1 MSNCL
6 RHEACPRCG
15 PIQDGSGD
23 NLGVFDD
30 GHKWCFACGYF
41 VPASGIINI
50 QDIRAR
56 LSYRANKSFMAP
68 PALPGDHTYIIPAH
82 ADLWLR
88 KYELADQEINQH
100 RIGWSSQ
107 YERIIFPIYDDAGN
121 LLMWQGRY
129 CPFPASLPKS
139 PEKRPK
145 YFTQGKAEDVLAL
158 FGAPPSKDGMVC
170 LVEDFISAIKVA
182 RVCSALCLWGSE
194 VSLTRLKRLSLLFSH
209 IILWLD
215 NDKATHSIRCVTK
228 ARPYFEKVS
237 GIYTEQDPKTYSTEE
252 LKQWILMK

>member
-6 RHEACPRCG
+6 RHEPCPKCG

-41 VPASGIINI
+41 VPSSGIISI
-50 QDIRAR
+50 QDVRAR
-56 LSYRANKSFMAP
+56 LSQKAQKNFQAP
-68 PALPGDHTYIIPAH
+68 PALPSDHTYLIPIH
-82 ADLWLR
+82 AYTWLKQYDLT
-88 KYELADQEINQH
+88 AAEINKH

-107 YERIIFPIYDDAGN
+107 YERIIFPVYDGEGN

-129 CPFPASLPKS
+129 CPFPESP
-139 PEKRPK
+139 PEKRSK
-145 YFTQGKAEDVLAL
+145 YFTQGAAEHVLAL
-158 FGAPPSKDGMVC
+158 FGHEGVKPDMVC
-170 LVEDFISAIKVA
+170 LVEDFVSAIKVA
-182 RVCSALCLWGSE
+182 RICPSLCLFGSE
-194 VSLTRLKRLSLLFSH
+194 VSLTRMKRVSLSFTHL
-209 IILWLD
+209 ILWLD
-215 NDKATHSIRCVTK
+215 YDKAAHSSKCVTK

-237 GIYTEQDPKTYSTEE
+237 GIYTEKDPKAYSTEE

>member
-6 RHEACPRCG
+6 RHEPCPKCG
-15 PIQDGSGD
+15 PAQDGAGD

-41 VPASGIINI
+41 VPSSGIISI
-50 QDIRAR
+50 QDVRAR
-56 LSYRANKSFMAP
+56 LSRRADKNFAAP
-68 PALPGDHTYIIPAH
+68 PTLPGDHTHIIPIH
-82 ADLWLR
+82 AYKWL
-88 KYELADQEINQH
+88 KQYELTDEEINRH
-100 RIGWSSQ
+100 RIGWSAQ

-129 CPFPASLPKS
+129 CPFSNS
-139 PEKRPK
+139 PSEKRSK
-145 YFTQGKAEDVLAL
+145 YFTQGRVESVLAL
-158 FGAPPSKDGMVC
+158 FGTPPSADGMVC

-182 RVCSALCLWGSE
+182 RVCSSLCLWGSE
-194 VSLTRLKRLSLLFSH
+194 VSLTRLKRVSLLFPH

-215 NDKATHSIRCVTK
+215 NDKAAHSIKCVTK

-237 GIYTEQDPKTYSTEE
+237 GIYTDHDPKTYSTEE